1 MQTGMPRMA
10 EKKEG
15 NLADTEEGTLY
26 KKLLNEE

>member
-1 MQTGMPRMA
+1 MA